1 MKTAARA
8 GDGGRVM
15 RLITAGLVVL
25 MAIGGAYAADLPLP
39 RPLPSPGAYFPP
51 PVTDWGGLYI
61 GANGG
66 YGFGNSN
73 WGDGNNPGNTLLPG
87 GTTPSSGGSTG
98 NFGISGLLLGGT
110 VGANFQASAL
120 VLGVEADLDWSR
132 IKGSV
137 TIPFCSLPVSATA
150 AGSTCETKNDW
161 LGTARARFGYAADR
175 VLFYGTAGA
184 AFGDVQAGLTG
195 AGAAGFAPASG
206 TFQGITKFGW
216 TAGAGVEVA
225 FAPNWSA
232 KVEYLFIDLP
242 QGQRCNL
249 QAACGVDAIRFTG
262 ITPASDSIKFTTN
275 VVRFGVN
282 YRFGP
287 W

>member
-1 MKTAARA
+1 M
-8 GDGGRVM
+8 RVF
-15 RLITAGLVVL
+15 TAGLLVL
-25 MAIGGAYAADLPLP
+25 MTLGPLGATYAADLPLP
-39 RPLPSPGAYFPP
+39 QALPTRAAYFPP
-51 PVTDWGGLYI
+51 PVSDWGGLYI

-66 YGFGNSN
+66 YGFGSSS
-73 WGDGNNPGNTLLPG
+73 WTDGNNPGNTLLPG
-87 GTTPSSGGSTG
+87 GTTTSSGSTG

-110 VGANFQASAL
+110 VGANYQTSAL
-120 VLGVEADLDWSR
+120 VFGVEADLDWSK

-137 TIPFCSLPVSATA
+137 TTPFCSLPVSATA
-150 AGSTCETKNDW
+150 AGSTCETKNGW

-175 VLFYGTAGA
+175 VLFYATAGA
-184 AFGDVQAGLTG
+184 AFGDVGAGLTG
-195 AGAAGFAPASG
+195 TGAAGFSPATG
-206 TFQGITKFGW
+206 NFQGITKFGW

-225 FAPNWSA
+225 FTPNWSA

-242 QGQRCNL
+242 QGKVCNL
-249 QAACGVDAIRFTG
+249 EASCGVDAISFTG
-262 ITPASDSIKFTTN
+262 ITPASDTIKFTTN